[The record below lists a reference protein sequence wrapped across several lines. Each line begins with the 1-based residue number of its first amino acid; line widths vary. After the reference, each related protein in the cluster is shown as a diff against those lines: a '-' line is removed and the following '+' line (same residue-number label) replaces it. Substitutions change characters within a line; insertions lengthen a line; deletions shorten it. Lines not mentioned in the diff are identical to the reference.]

1 MESPQIRLSGIIDE
15 SVVDG
20 PGIRY
25 VIFTQGCKHNCKG
38 CHNPS
43 THDETKGYL
52 KSCDDII
59 NNINETKYLSGVTFS
74 GGEPFLQPDKCA
86 YIAKEIKKEYN
97 IIVYTG
103 YLYEKLLELGK
114 ENKAIMDFLSQIDIL
129 VDGPFI
135 LEQKSLDLKFKG
147 SKNQRMILVK
157 QSLCENKVILYD
169 ED

>member
-38 CHNPS
+38 CHNPN

-52 KSCDDII
+52 KACDDII
-59 NNINETKYLSGVTFS
+59 NDINETKYLSGVTFS

-86 YIAKEIKKEYN
+86 YIAKRIKKGYN
-97 IIVYTG
+97 IIAYTG
-103 YLYEKLLELGK
+103 YLYEQLLELSK
-114 ENKAIMDFLSQIDIL
+114 VNQAIMDFLKQIDIL

-135 LEQKSLDLKFKG
+135 LEQKSLELKFKG

-157 QSLCENKVILYD
+157 KSLCENKVILYD